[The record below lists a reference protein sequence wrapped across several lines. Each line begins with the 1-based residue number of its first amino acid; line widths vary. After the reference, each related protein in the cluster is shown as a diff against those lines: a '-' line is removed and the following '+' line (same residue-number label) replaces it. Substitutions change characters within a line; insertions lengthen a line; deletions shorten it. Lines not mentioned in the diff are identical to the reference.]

1 MSDRLCNCT
10 VCICIQGFMCLYLP
24 EGCICTDSKLVFI
37 LINPVKSEIAQINCR
52 AKCLIFHFEPE
63 HAAQHKIRFF
73 LIKLIGFIKALR
85 PHILI
90 VIKHIFLLYQY
101 ISSSYMASHLMS
113 CSFIKAMR
121 LSLSES
127 SARHARPQPADIAD
141 GRGIVRPGIPHAL
154 PLISSFNGA
163 VVVSKVMI
171 SRFFFSLTKLLSIT
185 SHLI

>member
-1 MSDRLCNCT
+1 MSDRLCDCT
-10 VCICIQGFMCLYLP
+10 VCICIQCFMCLYLP
-24 EGCICTDSKLVFI
+24 ECCICTDSKLVLI
-37 LINPVKSEIAQINCR
+37 LINLVKPEVAQINCR
-52 AKCLIFHFEPE
+52 AKRLIFHFEPK